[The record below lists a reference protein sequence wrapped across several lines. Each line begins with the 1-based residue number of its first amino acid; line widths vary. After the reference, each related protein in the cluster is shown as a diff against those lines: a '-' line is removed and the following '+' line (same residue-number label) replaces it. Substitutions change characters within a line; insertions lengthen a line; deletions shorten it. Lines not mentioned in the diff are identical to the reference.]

1 MLRDMPV
8 TPDSVMLGSSAVTES
23 SHGASIMQKV
33 TIALTGIIAGAVVA
47 YLGSSFGSN
56 PASAQSSQQVS
67 YAEERALIENL
78 QARYLFALDFKDH
91 DLYVTTF
98 TPDGILDVGNGAVVG
113 RDAIKGAV
121 ANMPGGRHHI
131 ANVVLGI
138 DGDRATSRSSWFH
151 TGRNAD
157 GAMTIGGFGHYE
169 DDLVKVDGEWLFA
182 KRRIYNEGNDAWA
195 APPGNPAW

>member
-1 MLRDMPV
+1 
-8 TPDSVMLGSSAVTES
+8 
-23 SHGASIMQKV
+23 MQK
-33 TIALTGIIAGAVVA
+33 TAIWLTGVIVGLLSAFLVA
-47 YLGSSFGSN
+47 HLGG
-56 PASAQSSQQVS
+56 PLASAQAAGNGS

-113 RDAIKGAV
+113 REAIKAAV

-131 ANVVLGI
+131 TNLVLRI
-138 DGDRATSRSSWFH
+138 DGDRATGRAAWMH
-151 TGRNAD
+151 TGKNAE
-157 GAMTIGGFGHYE
+157 GRMMIGGFGHYE
-169 DDLVKVDGEWLFA
+169 DDFVKVDGEWLFA
-182 KRRIYNEGNDAWA
+182 RRRIYNEGRAEWA

>member
-1 MLRDMPV
+1 MLVR
-8 TPDSVMLGSSAVTES
+8 TPAASTIR
-23 SHGASIMQKV
+23 GANIMQKAA
-33 TIALTGIIAGAVVA
+33 IGLTGVIVGVLTTSLWSG
-47 YLGSSFGSN
+47 LGFQL
-56 PASAQSSQQVS
+56 ASAQSPQKLS

-98 TPDGILDVGNGAVVG
+98 TPNGILDVGNGAAVG
-113 RDAIKGAV
+113 REAIKAAV

-131 ANVVLGI
+131 TNLVLRI
-138 DGDRATSRSSWFH
+138 DGDHATGRAAWMH
-151 TGRNAD
+151 TGKDAEGR
-157 GAMTIGGFGHYE
+157 MTIGGYGHYE

-182 KRRIYNEGNDAWA
+182 RRRIYNEGNTAWA

>member
-1 MLRDMPV
+1 
-8 TPDSVMLGSSAVTES
+8 
-23 SHGASIMQKV
+23 MQKT
-33 TIALTGIIAGAVVA
+33 TIGLTGVAVGLLIAFLVSD
-47 YLGSSFGSN
+47 LGLPIA
-56 PASAQSSQQVS
+56 PAEAARDAS

-98 TPDGILDVGNGAVVG
+98 TTDGVLDVGNGAIVG
-113 RDAIKGAV
+113 REAIKAAV

-131 ANVVLGI
+131 TNLVLHI
-138 DGDRATSRSSWFH
+138 DGDRATGRAAWMH
-151 TGRNAD
+151 TGKNAE
-157 GAMTIGGFGHYE
+157 GRMTIGGFGHYE

-182 KRRIYNEGNDAWA
+182 RRRIYNEGNAAWA

>member
-1 MLRDMPV
+1 
-8 TPDSVMLGSSAVTES
+8 
-23 SHGASIMQKV
+23 MQK
-33 TIALTGIIAGAVVA
+33 TAIWLTGVAVGLLAAFFVSH
-47 YLGSSFGSN
+47 LGR
-56 PASAQSSQQVS
+56 PVASAQDSRNGS

-98 TPDGILDVGNGAVVG
+98 TPDGVLDVGSGPLVG
-113 RDAIKGAV
+113 REAIKAAV

-131 ANVVLGI
+131 TNLVLRI
-138 DGDRATSRSSWFH
+138 DGDRATARAGWMH
-151 TGRNAD
+151 TGKNAE
-157 GAMTIGGFGHYE
+157 GRMTIGGFGHYE

-182 KRRIYNEGNDAWA
+182 RRRIYNEGNTAWA

>member
-1 MLRDMPV
+1 
-8 TPDSVMLGSSAVTES
+8 
-23 SHGASIMQKV
+23 MQKK
-33 TIALTGIIAGAVVA
+33 TIGLMGVIVGLLIAFLASHSGLQVAFAQNKRGA
-47 YLGSSFGSN
+47 
-56 PASAQSSQQVS
+56 S

-98 TPDGILDVGNGAVVG
+98 TEDGILDVGNGPVVG
-113 RDAIKGAV
+113 REAIKAAV

-131 ANVVLGI
+131 TNLVLRI
-138 DGDRATSRSSWFH
+138 DGDRATGRAAWMH
-151 TGRNAD
+151 TGKNAE
-157 GAMTIGGFGHYE
+157 GRMTIGGYGHYE

-182 KRRIYNEGNDAWA
+182 RRRIYNEGNERWA

>member
-1 MLRDMPV
+1 
-8 TPDSVMLGSSAVTES
+8 
-23 SHGASIMQKV
+23 MQKT
-33 TIALTGIIAGAVVA
+33 TIALTGVFAGAVVA
-47 YLGSSFGSN
+47 YLGSSLSSET
-56 PASAQSSQQVS
+56 ASAQSSQQIS
-67 YAEERALIENL
+67 YAEERAQIENL

-113 RDAIKGAV
+113 RDAIKAAV

-131 ANVVLGI
+131 ANVVLRI

-151 TGRNAD
+151 TGRNAE
-157 GAMTIGGFGHYE
+157 GSMTIGGYGHYE

>member
-1 MLRDMPV
+1 MLVLRHSFK
-8 TPDSVMLGSSAVTES
+8 TR
-23 SHGASIMQKV
+23 GANTMQKT
-33 TIALTGIIAGAVVA
+33 TIWLTGVIVGLLTAFLVSHLDLPV
-47 YLGSSFGSN
+47 
-56 PASAQSSQQVS
+56 ASAQTAAKSS

-98 TPDGILDVGNGAVVG
+98 TPQGVLDVGNGPIVG
-113 RDAIKGAV
+113 RDAIKAAV

-131 ANVVLGI
+131 TNLVIRV
-138 DGDRATSRSSWFH
+138 DGERATGRAAWMH
-151 TGRNAD
+151 TGKNAE
-157 GAMTIGGFGHYE
+157 GRMTIGGFGHYE

-182 KRRIYNEGNDAWA
+182 RRRIYNEGRAEWA

>member
-1 MLRDMPV
+1 
-8 TPDSVMLGSSAVTES
+8 
-23 SHGASIMQKV
+23 MQKAA
-33 TIALTGIIAGAVVA
+33 IGLTGVFVGLLTAFLVSG
-47 YLGSSFGSN
+47 LGLPF
-56 PASAQSSQQVS
+56 AFAQAAREAS

-98 TPDGILDVGNGAVVG
+98 TENGVLDVGNGEIVG
-113 RDAIKGAV
+113 RDAIKAAV

-131 ANVVLGI
+131 TNLVLRI
-138 DGDRATSRSSWFH
+138 DGDRATGRAGWMH
-151 TGRNAD
+151 TGKNAE
-157 GAMTIGGFGHYE
+157 GRMTIGGYGHYE

-182 KRRIYNEGNDAWA
+182 RRRIYNEGNAAWA

>member
-1 MLRDMPV
+1 MHR
-8 TPDSVMLGSSAVTES
+8 T
-23 SHGASIMQKV
+23 
-33 TIALTGIIAGAVVA
+33 TIALSGVVA
-47 YLGSSFGSN
+47 GLIMAFVASTLNSQS
-56 PASAQSSQQVS
+56 ASAQSAAVAS

-98 TPDGILDVGNGAVVG
+98 TEDGILDVGNGAIVG
-113 RDAIKGAV
+113 HQAIKDAV

-131 ANVVLGI
+131 ANVVLRI
-138 DGDRATSRSSWFH
+138 DGDRATGRSSWFH
-151 TGRNAD
+151 TGKNSE

-182 KRRIYNEGNDAWA
+182 RRRIYNEGNEAWA

>member
-1 MLRDMPV
+1 MQK
-8 TPDSVMLGSSAVTES
+8 TTIAVT
-23 SHGASIMQKV
+23 GVIVGLLIASF
-33 TIALTGIIAGAVVA
+33 VA
-47 YLGSSFGSN
+47 DLDL
-56 PASAQSSQQVS
+56 PVASAQSAGDAS
-67 YAEERALIENL
+67 YAEERALIENV

-113 RDAIKGAV
+113 REAIKAAV

-131 ANVVLGI
+131 TNLVLRI
-138 DGDRATSRSSWFH
+138 DGDRATGRAAWMH
-151 TGRNAD
+151 TGKNAE
-157 GAMTIGGFGHYE
+157 GRMTIGGFGHYE

-182 KRRIYNEGNDAWA
+182 RRRIYNEGNAAWA